1 MSQRRKSFNL
11 ENGAFNFPN
20 YKLIKHLHIFYL
32 IFTEAEKKKWK
43 KTKHI
48 QETKFSLIWGKK
60 WFGWGN
66 VGR

>member
-32 IFTEAEKKKWK
+32 IFTEAEKKKVEK
-43 KTKHI
+43 DKAYSRDKI
-48 QETKFSLIWGKK
+48 
-60 WFGWGN
+60 
-66 VGR
+66 